1 MESKMTKK
9 TPEQHLSEFANVA
22 NDWFEN
28 TLVVEKYYAF
38 FESFF
43 DKKNL
48 EALTWEQVQT
58 MGNNLHAAN
67 ALGIAKG
74 NAFGRPNHD
83 IEHYKKVF
91 LFLKHGQGT
100 PEERVR
106 EIADNPEYKIKY
118 FGDSMWSELFGYVFP
133 EDFTFKN
140 SRSDFAVEELGITY
154 SKAKSSKWI
163 ESFLSYN
170 NSLDKIRNE
179 YKSIVGKRTRF
190 PLNIEL
196 DQFFSWLYETQGSE
210 SKQTETQY
218 WTISAGEN
226 ASQWSDWQKLSHITI
241 GWDDLGNLTNY
252 KSRDDLTSKFK
263 TIYKKNDVE
272 NPYNDTL
279 ACWEFVSSLKPND
292 IVFVKKGRTTILGM
306 GVVVGN
312 YEYNEAR
319 NEHQHV
325 RKVEWKYLG
334 EWKIDDKASI
344 KALTNVSK
352 FQDFVKMLLKTVS
365 GEKMEPQTHQKNY
378 WWLNANPEMWNPL
391 EWKNGDYQSYSTYNE
406 KGTKRRIYKHFV
418 EAKVGDWV
426 IAYLTSPFQQLVCL
440 FEVTKGIYTENG
452 KELIQFKKLYD
463 LPTAVDAEVLR
474 NHPELQNCEPLKNNQ
489 GSLFKITPSEF
500 EIMQELWEQ
509 EGKPQLTE
517 AAKPYTFDD
526 LSREV
531 FVADTKLKD
540 LLNLLER
547 KKNLILQGPP
557 GTGKTFLAKRLAYA
571 LMGKADKT
579 TVELIQ
585 FHQSYSYEDF
595 IQGLRPNKDGK
606 FTLKNGVFYRF
617 CVDALKNPNK
627 KYFFVIDE
635 INRGNLSKI
644 FGELMLLIEADKRGK
659 DFAIPLTYS
668 EATDDKFYI
677 PENVY
682 IIGTMNTADRS
693 LSVVDYALRRRFSFF
708 EQKPEFESKKFQQ
721 HLSSLEVDKKLILE
735 IAQKM
740 SQLNQEIGSDKKN
753 LGTGFT
759 IGHSFFCHPTDDH
772 TDWYK
777 SVIEN
782 EIAALLKEYWFDDE
796 EKMNQEMLKLVA

>member
-1 MESKMTKK
+1 MAKK
-9 TPEQHLSEFANVA
+9 TIEQYLNEFAEVA
-22 NDWFEN
+22 NDWFKN
-28 TLVVEKYYAF
+28 TPVVEKHYYF

-43 DKKNL
+43 EKKNL
-48 EALTWEQVQT
+48 ETLTWEQIQT
-58 MGNNLHAAN
+58 MGNHLHAAN
-67 ALGIAKG
+67 ALGIAKA

-91 LFLKHGQGT
+91 IYLKYGAGT

-106 EIADNPEYKIKY
+106 EIAENPEYKIDY
-118 FGDSMWSELFGYVFP
+118 FGNSMWSELFGYVFP
-133 EDFTFKN
+133 EVFTFKN
-140 SRSDFAVEELGITY
+140 SRSEEAEQLLGISY
-154 SKAKSSKWI
+154 IKSSKWI
-163 ESFLSYN
+163 MSFLEYN
-170 NSLDKIRNE
+170 KSLDGIRE
-179 YKSIVGKRTRF
+179 LYSSVVGKKTHF

-196 DQFFSWLYETQGSE
+196 DQFFSWLYETHG
-210 SKQTETQY
+210 TENKTVAY
-218 WTISAGEN
+218 WTIGAGDSASE
-226 ASQWSDWQKLSHITI
+226 WSDWLANNHITI
-241 GWDDLGNLTNY
+241 GWDALGDLKNFENKSDLTNVF
-252 KSRDDLTSKFK
+252 KSL
-263 TIYKKNDVE
+263 YKKEKVDTPRNDI
-272 NPYNDTL
+272 L
-279 ACWEFVSSLKPND
+279 ACWEFSNLLKPND
-292 IVFVKKGRTTILGM
+292 IIFVKKGIKKLLGM
-306 GVVVGN
+306 GRVIG
-312 YEYNEAR
+312 EYQFDDSR
-319 NEHQHV
+319 KGYKHV
-325 RKVEWKYLG
+325 RKVEWLNTG
-334 EWKIDDKASI
+334 EWDVEGIHQ
-344 KALTNVSK
+344 KALTDISDSP
-352 FQDFVKMLLKTVS
+352 DFVELLKRTVS
-365 GEKMEPQTHQKNY
+365 EDMNLKSEKRSY

-426 IAYLTSPFQQLVCL
+426 IAYLTSPYQQLVCL

-474 NHPELQNCEPLKNNQ
+474 SHPELQNCEPLKNNQ
-489 GSLFKITPSEF
+489 GSLFKITPAEF
-500 EIMQELWEQ
+500 EVMQELWEQ

-517 AAKPYTFDD
+517 TAKPYTFDD

-571 LMGKADKT
+571 LMGKADKSA
-579 TVELIQ
+579 VELIQ

-606 FTLKNGVFYRF
+606 FTLKNGVFHRF

-708 EQKPEFESKKFQQ
+708 DLKPEFESKKFQQ

-735 IAQKM
+735 ITQKM
-740 SQLNQEIGSDKKN
+740 SQLNLEIGTDKKN
-753 LGTGFT
+753 LGVGFT

-782 EIAALLKEYWFDDE
+782 EIAALLREYWFDDE
-796 EKMNQEMLKLVA
+796 EKVNQEMLKLVA

>member
-1 MESKMTKK
+1 MAKK
-9 TPEQHLSEFANVA
+9 TIEQYLTEFATAA
-22 NDWFEN
+22 NDWFKN
-28 TLVVEKYYAF
+28 TPAVEKHYSF
-38 FESFF
+38 FELFF
-43 DKKNL
+43 EKKNL
-48 EALTWEQVQT
+48 ESLTWEQVQA
-58 MGNNLHAAN
+58 MGNHLHAAN

-83 IEHYKKVF
+83 IQHYKKVF
-91 LFLKHGQGT
+91 LFLKFGQGT
-100 PEERVR
+100 PEDRVK

-133 EDFTFKN
+133 ENFTFKN
-140 SRSDFAVEELGITY
+140 SRSDFAVEELGIAY

-170 NSLDKIRNE
+170 KSLENIRE
-179 YKSIVGKRTRF
+179 QYKSVVGKRTRF

-210 SKQTETQY
+210 KVETLDVQY
-218 WTISAGEN
+218 WTIAAGEG
-226 ASQWSDWQKLSHITI
+226 ASQWSDWQKNSHVTI
-241 GWDDLGNLTNY
+241 GWDSLGDITNF
-252 KSRDDLTSKFK
+252 KSRDELTSIFK
-263 TIYKKNDVE
+263 TIYKKEKVE

-279 ACWEFVSSLKPND
+279 ACWEFANALKPND
-292 IVFVKKGRTTILGM
+292 VVFVKDGRKTILGM
-306 GVVVGN
+306 GIVVG
-312 YEYNEAR
+312 EYKFDESR
-319 NEHQHV
+319 NEHKHT
-325 RKVEWKYLG
+325 RKVEWKQIG
-334 EWKIDDKASI
+334 AWEIESRTAMKT
-344 KALTNVSK
+344 LTNISDWP
-352 FQDFVKMLLKTVS
+352 DFVNMLLKTVS
-365 GEKMEPQTHQKNY
+365 GENPDLTASERNF

-426 IAYLTSPFQQLVCL
+426 IAYLTSPYQQLVCL

-463 LPTAVDAEVLR
+463 LPNAVDAEVLR
-474 NHPELQNCEPLKNNQ
+474 SHPDLQNCEPLKNNQ
-489 GSLFKITPSEF
+489 GSLFKITPAEF
-500 EIMQELWEQ
+500 EIMQEFWEQ
-509 EGKPQLTE
+509 ESNPQITE
-517 AAKPYTFDD
+517 ALKPYTFDD
-526 LSREV
+526 LSKDI
-531 FVADTKLKD
+531 FVSDDKLKD

-579 TVELIQ
+579 AVELIQ

-606 FTLKNGVFYRF
+606 FTLKNGIFYRF
-617 CVDALKNPNK
+617 CVDAMKNPNK
-627 KYFFVIDE
+627 KFFFVIDE

-644 FGELMLLIEADKRGK
+644 FGELMLLIESDKRGK
-659 DFAIPLTYS
+659 EFAIPLTYS
-668 EATDDKFYI
+668 EATEEKFYI

-708 EQKPEFESKKFQQ
+708 DLKPEFESKKFQQ
-721 HLSSLEVDKKLILE
+721 HLSSLEVDKKLIQE
-735 IAQKM
+735 ITQKL

-759 IGHSFFCHPTDDH
+759 IGHSFFCHPTNDH
-772 TDWYK
+772 SDWYK

-782 EIAALLKEYWFDDE
+782 EIVALLREYWFDDE
-796 EKMNQEMLKLVA
+796 EKVNQEMLKLVA